1 MQIKSLSKPTC
12 PLPLAFDTF
21 SRLFKKELGIS
32 VSDYIREKKSHQ
44 KLRLPRLLCRFSTLT
59 GTIYIPCLQIRV
71 VLHREYISRMVNTD
85 LMPVSSCCDS
95 LSKSCSLQFVILSL
109 TVVRRK
115 NRCIHCVYL
124 VAAIFAV
131 VLKYSNL
138 FLPFTFFLY
147 CFHFALCYK
156 LIVCPKTTAFMKS
169 IRNLFA
175 FTQRDKSL
183 FLYFGK
189 IHCL

>member
-1 MQIKSLSKPTC
+1 MSKPTC

-71 VLHREYISRMVNTD
+71 VLHREYIPMMVNTD

-95 LSKSCSLQFVILSL
+95 LPKSCSLQFVMRMLESFYNKCVFFMIGGIQEYIPFLKILIK
-109 TVVRRK
+109 VK
-115 NRCIHCVYL
+115 CI
-124 VAAIFAV
+124 
-131 VLKYSNL
+131 
-138 FLPFTFFLY
+138 
-147 CFHFALCYK
+147 
-156 LIVCPKTTAFMKS
+156 KS
-169 IRNLFA
+169 ILIIMGN
-175 FTQRDKSL
+175 
-183 FLYFGK
+183 GK
-189 IHCL
+189 CPIFWKPSSIVITLP

>member
-1 MQIKSLSKPTC
+1 MSKPTC

-95 LSKSCSLQFVILSL
+95 LPKSCSLQFVMCMLESFYNKCVFFMIGGIQECIPFLKILIK
-109 TVVRRK
+109 VK
-115 NRCIHCVYL
+115 CI
-124 VAAIFAV
+124 
-131 VLKYSNL
+131 
-138 FLPFTFFLY
+138 
-147 CFHFALCYK
+147 
-156 LIVCPKTTAFMKS
+156 KS
-169 IRNLFA
+169 ILIIMGN
-175 FTQRDKSL
+175 
-183 FLYFGK
+183 GK
-189 IHCL
+189 CPIFWKPSSIVITLP

>member
-1 MQIKSLSKPTC
+1 MTLVLNSYIIFMQIKGMSKPTC

-95 LSKSCSLQFVILSL
+95 LPKSC
-109 TVVRRK
+109 VRYHNISK
-115 NRCIHCVYL
+115 NVFSTKKVKKTL
-124 VAAIFAV
+124 E
-131 VLKYSNL
+131 
-138 FLPFTFFLY
+138 
-147 CFHFALCYK
+147 AL
-156 LIVCPKTTAFMKS
+156 
-169 IRNLFA
+169 
-175 FTQRDKSL
+175 
-183 FLYFGK
+183 
-189 IHCL
+189 